1 MDKNYL
7 QSIIDGL
14 KSSSSSRIQDSL
26 TKIRSSVITSEK
38 GTRLFREC
46 GGLECLIPHLRKP
59 NERILDVTLSI
70 LGNICLDEKCSLAV
84 GKLNTFGPLVCILNT
99 VCRDSIL
106 GRACKMVGNLA
117 QSKSNAENLHNH
129 GIVKALVSLI
139 ESRDKSTSNP
149 TLTMAVR
156 AIRQLWM
163 ITDKR
168 DEMLSLNV
176 ARCVAILLT
185 TECESIG
192 LIKSTN
198 LDNVIMEP
206 GRSQEELII
215 GILKCLGYFT
225 TYSIPQC
232 AEQLQGD
239 GRGYQCLVA
248 LTKTNESL
256 ALKCLMNLCYL
267 SVCRPLLGTAGLVEC
282 LVSILQRNSDLSRW
296 PDGAVKTL
304 AQLSGESVNRSRLR
318 HCGGLP
324 LLVAAARVN
333 NRALHALLQY
343 VFDDTAFQIL
353 IGEGLITLLTEK
365 LTAYISSM
373 EYEHNHI
380 TKEKSIEKQREVN
393 QKYADNI
400 KLNELCMDLQQNQL
414 TETVDDLKV
423 VIERDNM
430 IVGFIDAIGSD
441 KSDDS
446 DNDSSVPASTSPL
459 RRRGL
464 KRGRTSPKNFKK
476 KPKIIKM
483 AKKDWSAG
491 VYWEP
496 KSPEPISP
504 QFTRMNSPD
513 RLDLSPLSPYSDGN
527 WSGLSSDQ
535 AHGKRSAWD
544 WSPASSSTDAS
555 TSPNRVEFPWS
566 PSSSGPASPLSTEDN
581 SSDSEVSGRYSPV
594 CSDSEDERD
603 DSIVIT
609 PGLDPEQVAYDLEEL
624 IMDDE
629 ESNNEAPNKEDDKK
643 VTITKTS
650 GIMCIL
656 VLMFRVSHGAG
667 TGIESQDDMSPS
679 LDLLTGRES
688 MNALL
693 DYVQRCRRPTGRA
706 ARIIARILS
715 NSLCLISILKHRFV
729 IRLHNMS
736 VNSKHPPTECRQC
749 KQLLKLGSKLLEQVT
764 IVAESSHGIG
774 EISYHLLKGTSDM
787 KQTLSLTLP
796 YIIRSEKILKKY
808 FLDCEALDVL
818 FSMLSETLTEDIQH
832 CITALAKLATNL
844 QIRDPKLLENRY
856 KDNVPIS
863 YDPIL
868 DNLSQEDIVV
878 FVLDD
883 QSTVKANKNF
893 LCQHSEV
900 FKVMLTGSFKE
911 SSEKCVTLKKVSKQ
925 ALEYLLTLLHCGL
938 NKIKCDI
945 KVFPLCE
952 NLETNLE
959 VLLLADRFL
968 FERIKTLLCSAI
980 IQFQLTSDT
989 ADKIYIWSLQD
1000 GVGFLC
1006 VEALAYLLTGT
1017 MNEQNRHNCIK
1028 NILELDYKDQWL
1040 EDVKAMIIRQL
1051 LIK

>member
-26 TKIRSSVITSEK
+26 TKIRSSVITSDK
-38 GTRLFREC
+38 GIRLFREC

-117 QSKSNAENLHNH
+117 QTKSNAENLHNH

-163 ITDKR
+163 IADKR

-192 LIKSTN
+192 IIKSTN

-282 LVSILQRNSDLSRW
+282 LVSILQRNSDLSQW

-324 LLVAAARVN
+324 LLVAAARLN
-333 NRALHALLQY
+333 NWALHALLQY

-353 IGEGLITLLTEK
+353 IGEGLITVLTEK
-365 LTAYISSM
+365 LSAYVSSM
-373 EYEHNHI
+373 ECEHNHI
-380 TKEKSIEKQREVN
+380 TKAKSIEKQREVN
-393 QKYADNI
+393 QKYADNM

-464 KRGRTSPKNFKK
+464 KRGRTSPKTFKK
-476 KPKIIKM
+476 RPKIIKM

-496 KSPEPISP
+496 KSPEPMSP
-504 QFTRMNSPD
+504 QFPQINSPN
-513 RLDLSPLSPYSDGN
+513 RLDLGPLSPYSDGN
-527 WSGLSSDQ
+527 WSCLSPDHS
-535 AHGKRSAWD
+535 HGKKSAWD

-555 TSPNRVEFPWS
+555 SSPNRVEFPWS
-566 PSSSGPASPLSTEDN
+566 PSSSGPGSPLSTEDN

-603 DSIVIT
+603 DSIAVT

-624 IMDDE
+624 IMEDE
-629 ESNNEAPNKEDDKK
+629 DTNHEAPNKEDDKK

-667 TGIESQDDMSPS
+667 TGVESQDDMSPS

-774 EISYHLLKGTSDM
+774 EISYHLLKGTTDM

-818 FSMLSETLTEDIQH
+818 FSMLSETLTED

-856 KDNVPIS
+856 KDNVPIN

-938 NKIKCDI
+938 NKIKCDL

-1017 MNEQNRHNCIK
+1017 MNEQNRHKCIK
-1028 NILELDYKDQWL
+1028 NILDLDYKDQWL